1 MNPARSAI
9 SAWRGT
15 SGALGTA
22 LDTADGLVEPLRAAA
37 RGLYRSGRRLPDTV
51 REAPLTALALAVAA
65 GALAT
70 FLFVRRNRR

>member
-9 SAWRGT
+9 SAWRST

-22 LDTADGLVEPLRAAA
+22 LETAEGLVEPLRAAG
-37 RGLYRSGRRLPDTV
+37 RGLYRSGRRLPNRV
-51 REAPLTALALAVAA
+51 REAPLTALGLAVVA

>member
-1 MNPARSAI
+1 
-9 SAWRGT
+9 
-15 SGALGTA
+15 
-22 LDTADGLVEPLRAAA
+22 
-37 RGLYRSGRRLPDTV
+37 V